1 MLDLKNITKTYAG
14 ANEVKALRGVSVSFR
29 SCEFV
34 SVLGP
39 SGCGKTTM
47 LNIIGGLDRYT
58 SGDLIINGVSTE
70 NYKDADWDAYR
81 NHSVGFV
88 FQSYNLIPHQTVVKN
103 VELALTLSGVG
114 KQERRERAIKA
125 LERVGLAD
133 QINKRPNQLSGGQM
147 QRVAI
152 ARAIVNDPE
161 IILADE
167 PTGALDSETS
177 VQVMDILK
185 ELSLSR
191 LVVMVTHNGDLAEE
205 YSTRIIN
212 LSDGLIVNDSAP
224 YPNGAERDFE
234 PSFSGK
240 LKSRIEKPA
249 EPRKKE
255 GFDPDKRKK
264 AKKPSMS
271 LLTAFSL
278 SLNNLFTKKA
288 RTILT
293 AFAGSIGII
302 GIALILSLSA
312 GFNSYIDTIQRDTLS
327 NYPVTIN
334 RVSVDTTSLVNVFFG
349 EKESDLEEYPDTKTV
364 TSQRMME
371 DLLTGVIATARTNDL
386 KSFKP
391 YLEQNLDKSIV
402 SSIQYGYG
410 VNKKIYYNYT
420 DVQGNVTNRKIYPIE
435 LPDFSTIMPGSSLSG
450 MDTYYEQFDSYLS
463 GTTVFSEMIDNQ
475 ALLNEQYDLLEGS
488 WPNEADEAVLVVDK
502 HNQISDVQMYM
513 LGLMDDSD
521 IKYLFTKLALMY
533 INRQKPESE
542 KMTEEQID
550 AYVHSQLGYGRHS
563 ESYSFNDLLKLEYRI
578 LLSPETYKKAGDP
591 VKRKGEDFQ
600 LWQQKTDEEIQEY
613 IDAGNYQTLKISGIV
628 RKNADTAAGA
638 LTGVVCY
645 TKALTEKLMQKGD
658 GYEVVKQLKAMPFRS
673 DNGNGQITEEYF
685 SVLAAEEGSSSAGG
699 ELITED
705 TYRNQC
711 KLFSVTD
718 PETPESIVLYFKDF
732 AAKDKFAEFIDEY
745 NKTVPEEKQIKYSD
759 YVGMLMSSVTDIV
772 NAITYVLI
780 AFVSISLIVSSI
792 MIGVITHISVLERTK
807 EIGVLRSIGASKR
820 DVSRV
825 FNAETFIIGLVAGVL
840 GILITLVLNIPINII
855 IEHLAKLKN
864 IAALPVLG
872 AFALI
877 AVSVLLTVIAG
888 LIPARGAAKKDPVE
902 ALRTE

>member
-1 MLDLKNITKTYAG
+1 MLSLKNVTKVYSSG
-14 ANEVKALRGVSVSFR
+14 ENEVRALKGVSVSFR

-47 LNIIGGLDRYT
+47 LNILGGLDRYT

-125 LERVGLAD
+125 LEKVGLAD

-212 LSDGLIVNDSAP
+212 LNDGLIVNDSAP
-224 YPNGAERDFE
+224 
-234 PSFSGK
+234 FSESDEQNDIV
-240 LKSRIEKPA
+240 LADENTTEDIKSNDEKPVAA
-249 EPRKKE
+249 EK
-255 GFDPDKRKK
+255 KK

-364 TSQRMME
+364 TSRRMME

-450 MDTYYEQFDSYLS
+450 MDTYYEQFDSYLR

-475 ALLNEQYDLLEGS
+475 ALLKEQYDLLEGS

-521 IKYLFTKLALMY
+521 ITYLFTKLALMY

-563 ESYSFNDLLKLEYRI
+563 ESYSFNDLIKLEYRI

-591 VKRKGEDFQ
+591 VKRNGEDFQ

-628 RKNADTAAGA
+628 RQNADTAAGA

-745 NKTVPEEKQIKYSD
+745 NKTVSEEKQIKYSD